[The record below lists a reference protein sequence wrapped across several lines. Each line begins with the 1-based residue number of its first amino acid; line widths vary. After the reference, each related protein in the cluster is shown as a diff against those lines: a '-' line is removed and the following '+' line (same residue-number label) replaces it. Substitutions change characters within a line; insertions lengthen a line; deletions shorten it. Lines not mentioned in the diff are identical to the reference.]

1 MNCGFCVWI
10 ASGLDA
16 TLNATR
22 TGQRETENW
31 LNKKPKLKP
40 KPKLKFKNTTLKT
53 IVKRTRERESECG
66 RERNTHREWKRAH
79 PHAGLGCDS
88 AREKEGERTS
98 ACACWGSCCA
108 AALLIG
114 STAPFRFLRIC
125 FCFCLRCRYCRCL
138 SRVALTA
145 AAGLS
150 DEKEREREREK
161 CLAECSRA
169 RRMLER

>member
-10 ASGLDA
+10 VSGLDA

-53 IVKRTRERESECG
+53 IVKRTREREWVWE
-66 RERNTHREWKRAH
+66 RERNTQRVRESAPACRS
-79 PHAGLGCDS
+79 GCDS
-88 AREKEGERTS
+88 AREREGRADECMRML
-98 ACACWGSCCA
+98 GVV
-108 AALLIG
+108 
-114 STAPFRFLRIC
+114 
-125 FCFCLRCRYCRCL
+125 LRCRAAHRFNCPFSVFAYLFLFLSSSSLLSLSFQGWTNYCNG
-138 SRVALTA
+138 AQWW
-145 AAGLS
+145 
-150 DEKEREREREK
+150 EREWEI
-161 CLAECSRA
+161 LAECSRA

>member
-1 MNCGFCVWI
+1 M
-10 ASGLDA
+10 
-16 TLNATR
+16 
-22 TGQRETENW
+22 
-31 LNKKPKLKP
+31 K
-40 KPKLKFKNTTLKT
+40 
-53 IVKRTRERESECG
+53 ESAPAC
-66 RERNTHREWKRAH
+66 RS
-79 PHAGLGCDS
+79 GCDS

-125 FCFCLRCRYCRCL
+125 FCFCLRRRYCRCL

-150 DEKEREREREK
+150 DEKERESKMPGRVQPSKKNVRTLDEFTKR
-161 CLAECSRA
+161 STH
-169 RRMLER
+169 LE

>member
-10 ASGLDA
+10 VSGLDA

-53 IVKRTRERESECG
+53 IVKRTREREWVW
-66 RERNTHREWKRAH
+66 ERAKHTQRVKESAPACRS
-79 PHAGLGCDS
+79 GCDS

-125 FCFCLRCRYCRCL
+125 FCFCLRRRYCRCL

-150 DEKEREREREK
+150 DEKKRERGK